1 MNKFFTL
8 TSIKVLTNTAIQ
20 TSTSPS
26 KSPLA
31 KAVAL
36 AAILSTALISGCA
49 SKDRYIEWE
58 TQAPESFPKLTAIGY
73 APLDIQPAESQS
85 QKVLMAMQASKIAAY
100 RELAEQVYGQQLS
113 ANSNVN
119 DWVLS
124 SDSIQASVSGVIR
137 GAKVIKTYPAGDHY
151 VTELELD
158 FSQVWELYQQ
168 QNRPQKIKEITYF

>member
-1 MNKFFTL
+1 MNKWITL
-8 TSIKVLTNTAIQ
+8 GSVL
-20 TSTSPS
+20 
-26 KSPLA
+26 
-31 KAVAL
+31 AVL
-36 AAILSTALISGCA
+36 LLSGCA
-49 SKDRYIEWE
+49 SQDRYIEWE

-73 APLDIQPAESQS
+73 APLDAQPGDTPS

-113 ANSNVN
+113 ANSSVN

-124 SDSIQASVSGVIR
+124 SDSIQTSVSGVIR
-137 GAKVIKTYPAGDHY
+137 GAKVIKTYPTGDYY

-158 FSQVWELYQQ
+158 FSQVWALYQQ